1 MSANGGYWRS
11 PPSPPGRA
19 KVPATA
25 HMRRG
30 IREHAAGTRQ
40 CFDETDFHQVWPRCR
55 QSRLVGD
62 KVHRAT
68 LRDRVRRLC
77 TALPNR
83 KISVMIADQKVYEK
97 NGGTYDLGSLRLDLT
112 NVFIQA
118 LHDDQS
124 GYSAANALG
133 KFGALDKRAIRA
145 LVDAQRR
152 KAPTVVGRL
161 RIMAAACA
169 SLVVSGNLVG

>member
-1 MSANGGYWRS
+1 M
-11 PPSPPGRA
+11 GRG
-19 KVPATA
+19 
-25 HMRRG
+25 M
-30 IREHAAGTRQ
+30 REHASVTRQ
-40 CFDETDFHQVWPRCR
+40 CFYKTDFHQVWPSCR

-124 GYSAANALG
+124 GYSAADALG

-145 LVDAQRR
+145 LVDAQQR
-152 KAPTVVGRL
+152 KAPPVFPRL
-161 RIMAAACA
+161 RIMPPPCP
-169 SLVVSGNLVG
+169 SF